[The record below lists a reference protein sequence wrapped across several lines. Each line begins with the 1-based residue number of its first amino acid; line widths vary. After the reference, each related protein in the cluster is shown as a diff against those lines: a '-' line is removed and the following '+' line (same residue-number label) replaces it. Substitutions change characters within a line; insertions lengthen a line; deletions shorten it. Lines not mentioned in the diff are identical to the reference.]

1 MQKVKRRIFSG
12 VVCEQEVFNIS
23 ARIKEIKHAAPRM
36 RFRDEGERAKHRE
49 GISRRKHA
57 RLINENF
64 SAASLY
70 CTLTLDDAH
79 EVHTFS
85 EAKKIRDRYIR
96 RLKYDYPDAV
106 IFAYLGRG
114 KSTHRIHMH
123 MLVDGVPP
131 EVIRKKWGQ
140 GSVLRVDRLR
150 EHNYYNGID
159 HGQDY
164 TGLANYL
171 FDHWTPEQ
179 GGHRWKQTKNARRP
193 DIENAKPVRRAYSE
207 SRPPA
212 APKGYILVETR
223 GNAFSYLYYKYIK
236 CPDKPETNKNE
247 NRKS

>member
-12 VVCEQEVFNIS
+12 VVCEQEVFCIS
-23 ARIKEIKHAAPRM
+23 DRIKDIKQASPRL
-36 RFRDEGERAKHRE
+36 RFKNEEEREKHRE

-64 SAASLY
+64 SPASLY

-79 EVHTFS
+79 EVHTFT

-123 MLVDGVPP
+123 MLADGVPP
-131 EVIRKKWGQ
+131 EAIQRKWGQ
-140 GSVLRVDRLR
+140 GSILRIDHLR
-150 EHNYYNGID
+150 EHNYYNGVD

-171 FDHWTPEQ
+171 TTGRPNRADIGGSKPEM
-179 GGHRWKQTKNARRP
+179 P
-193 DIENAKPVRRAYSE
+193 E
-207 SRPPA
+207 
-212 APKGYILVETR
+212 APKKKTPNQFGVHIAKADRQRHQRVIFLWKRAATVSDTYIINT
-223 GNAFSYLYYKYIK
+223 
-236 CPDKPETNKNE
+236 
-247 NRKS
+247 